1 MSGAA
6 AAAVAVIGPTASGK
20 SAVALAAAQEVSGI
34 ELVSIDAMQ
43 VYRGMDIGTAKPS
56 LAEQAL
62 VPHHLID
69 LVEPREDYTVARFQQ
84 DYRAARA
91 AIAARGGSALL
102 VGGTGLYLTA
112 AIDDLDVPGQY
123 PGVRA
128 ELDALPTEELHR
140 RLAAAD
146 PIAATRMEPT
156 NRRRVLRA
164 LEVTVGG
171 GRPFSSYGPGVSAFP
186 PSPVVQVGLR
196 WSRDALTARIARRV
210 RAMLDAGWVEE
221 VRTLTAG
228 APPMSRTA
236 SQALGYRELI
246 EHLAGHLTLDEATEL
261 IVLHTRQF
269 AVRQERWFRR
279 DPRVRW
285 HDIDADEREAIP
297 AVVTALNQ
305 LP

>member
-1 MSGAA
+1 MGD
-6 AAAVAVIGPTASGK
+6 AAVAVIGPTASGK
-20 SAVALAAAQEVSGI
+20 SHVALAAAQEVAGT

-62 VPHHLID
+62 VAHHLID
-69 LVEPREDYTVARFQQ
+69 LVEPSDDYTVARFQG
-84 DYRAARA
+84 DYRAARD
-91 AIAARGGSALL
+91 AIAARGGRALL

-123 PGVRA
+123 PDVR
-128 ELDALPTEELHR
+128 EQLDALPTAELHR
-140 RLAAAD
+140 RLAETDPLAAS
-146 PIAATRMEPT
+146 RMEPS

-164 LEVTVGG
+164 LEVTVGS
-171 GRPFSSYGPGVSAFP
+171 GRPFSAYGPGVSAFP
-186 PSPVVQVGLR
+186 PSPVVQIGLR
-196 WSRDALTARIARRV
+196 WSRDALTARIGRRV

-221 VRTLTAG
+221 VRALTTG
-228 APPMSRTA
+228 AAPLSRTA

-246 EHLAGHLTLDEATEL
+246 DHLAGRSSLDEAAEL
-261 IVLHTRQF
+261 IALRTRQF

-279 DPRVRW
+279 DPRIRW
-285 HDIDADEREAIP
+285 HDIDADEREAVP
-297 AVVTALNQ
+297 VVVAALQQ

>member
-1 MSGAA
+1 MSG
-6 AAAVAVIGPTASGK
+6 AAVAVIGPTASGK
-20 SAVALAAAQEVSGI
+20 SLVALAAAQEVRGT

-69 LVEPREDYTVARFQQ
+69 LVEPSEDYTVARFQD

-91 AIAARGGSALL
+91 AIVARGGAALL

-123 PGVRA
+123 PEVRLA
-128 ELDALPTEELHR
+128 LDALPTAELHR
-140 RLAAAD
+140 RLAEAD
-146 PIAATRMEPT
+146 PLAATRMEAT

-164 LEVTVGG
+164 LEVTVGS

-186 PSPVVQVGLR
+186 PSPVVQIGLR
-196 WSRDALTARIARRV
+196 WSRDALTARIDRRV
-210 RAMLDAGWVEE
+210 RAMLAAGWLEE
-221 VRTLTAG
+221 VRALTAG
-228 APPMSRTA
+228 PNPMSRTA
-236 SQALGYRELI
+236 GQALGYRELI
-246 EHLAGHLTLDEATEL
+246 DHLAGRSTLDEAADL

-279 DPRVRW
+279 DPRIRW

-297 AVVTALNQ
+297 AVVAALHE

>member
-1 MSGAA
+1 MSEA

-20 SAVALAAAQEVSGI
+20 SAVALAAAQDVGGT

-69 LVEPREDYTVARFQQ
+69 LVEPSEDYTVARFQQ

-91 AIAARGGSALL
+91 AIAARGGRALL

-112 AIDDLDVPGQY
+112 AIDDLDVPSQY
-123 PGVRA
+123 PDVRA

-196 WSRDALTARIARRV
+196 WSRDALTARIAGRV
-210 RAMLDAGWVEE
+210 RAMLDAGWVDE

-228 APPMSRTA
+228 APMSRTA
-236 SQALGYRELI
+236 SQALGYRELAD
-246 EHLAGHLTLDEATEL
+246 HLAGHLTLDEATEL

-279 DPRVRW
+279 DPRIRW

-297 AVVTALNQ
+297 AVVAALNQ

>member
-1 MSGAA
+1 MGD
-6 AAAVAVIGPTASGK
+6 AAVAVIGPTASGK
-20 SAVALAAAQEVSGI
+20 SRVALAAAQEVAGT

-62 VPHHLID
+62 VAHHLID
-69 LVEPREDYTVARFQQ
+69 LVEPSDDYTVARFQG
-84 DYRAARA
+84 DYRAARD
-91 AIAARGGSALL
+91 AIAARGGRALL

-123 PGVRA
+123 PDVR
-128 ELDALPTEELHR
+128 EQLDALPTAELHR
-140 RLAAAD
+140 RLAETDPLAAS
-146 PIAATRMEPT
+146 RMEPS

-164 LEVTVGG
+164 LEVTVGS
-171 GRPFSSYGPGVSAFP
+171 GRPFSAYGPGVSAFP
-186 PSPVVQVGLR
+186 PSPVVQIGLR
-196 WSRDALTARIARRV
+196 WSRDALTARIGRRV

-221 VRTLTAG
+221 VRALTTG
-228 APPMSRTA
+228 AAPLSRTA

-246 EHLAGHLTLDEATEL
+246 DHLAGRSSLDEAAEL
-261 IVLHTRQF
+261 IALRTRQF

-279 DPRVRW
+279 DPRIRW

-297 AVVTALNQ
+297 VVVAALQQ

>member
-1 MSGAA
+1 
-6 AAAVAVIGPTASGK
+6 
-20 SAVALAAAQEVSGI
+20 
-34 ELVSIDAMQ
+34 VSIDAMQ

-69 LVEPREDYTVARFQQ
+69 LVEPSEDYTVARLQD

-91 AIAARGGSALL
+91 AIAARGGAALL

-123 PGVRA
+123 PEVRA
-128 ELDALPTEELHR
+128 ELDALPTDELHR

-146 PIAATRMEPT
+146 PLAATRMEPT
-156 NRRRVLRA
+156 NRRRLLRA
-164 LEVTVGG
+164 LEVTVGS

-186 PSPVVQVGLR
+186 PSPVVQIGLR

-228 APPMSRTA
+228 ATPMSRTA

-246 EHLAGHLTLDEATEL
+246 DHLAGNLTLAEAADL

-279 DPRVRW
+279 DPRIRW

>member
-1 MSGAA
+1 MNEA

-20 SAVALAAAQEVSGI
+20 SAVALAAAQEVGGT

-69 LVEPREDYTVARFQQ
+69 LVEPSEDYTVARFQQ

-91 AIAARGGSALL
+91 AIAARGGRALL

-112 AIDDLDVPGQY
+112 AIDDLDVPSQY
-123 PGVRA
+123 PDVRA

-140 RLAAAD
+140 RLAATD

-279 DPRVRW
+279 DPRIRW
-285 HDIDADEREAIP
+285 HDIGADEREAIP
-297 AVVTALNQ
+297 AVVAALNQ

>member
-1 MSGAA
+1 MTAVGPS
-6 AAAVAVIGPTASGK
+6 VAVIGPTASGK
-20 SAVALAAAQEVSGI
+20 STVALAAAQEVAGT

-56 LAEQAL
+56 PAEQAA

-69 LVEPREDYTVARFQQ
+69 LVEPSEDYTVARFQA

-91 AIAARGGSALL
+91 AIAGREHAALL

-123 PGVRA
+123 ADVRA
-128 ELDALPTEELHR
+128 ELDLVATDELHR
-140 RLAAAD
+140 RLAQAD
-146 PIAATRMEPT
+146 PLAATRMEPT
-156 NRRRVLRA
+156 NRRRVVRA
-164 LEVTVGG
+164 LEVTIGS

-186 PSPVVQVGLR
+186 PSPVVQIGLR
-196 WSRDALTARIARRV
+196 WDRAALTARIARRV
-210 RAMLDAGWVEE
+210 SAMLAAGWLDE
-221 VRTLTAG
+221 VRALTSG
-228 APPMSRTA
+228 AVPMSRTA

-246 EHLAGHLTLDEATEL
+246 DHLAGRLTIDEATDL
-261 IVLHTRQF
+261 ITLHTRQF

-279 DPRVRW
+279 DPRIRW
-285 HDIDADEREAIP
+285 LEIGADEREAIP
-297 AVVTALNQ
+297 AVVSALNE